1 LGIQLGGIF
10 PTFLAVLVLS
20 FAVALYFTI
29 KDQGSRWKFCLFFSF
44 PILVF
49 FAVYSI
55 GSKVNANWPLPGYL
69 ALLIAA
75 HTCYRYLRFKS
86 GQRFKIALRKMLVFS
101 LYFSPVFYV
110 LATFHLALVIPF
122 VPVNKSFTGWRELGQ
137 TVEREKATIE
147 TEKDKTTFI
156 LGMDRYDVAS
166 ELAFYMQDF
175 QDVFSRKLLG
185 KNALGF
191 EFWDSRVPLPGSNAV
206 AVDVDAEF
214 PDIALLRQHF
224 MRVDK
229 QVTVVPIVREGKIV
243 RRFYIVRC
251 YDYQNQAAR

>member
-1 LGIQLGGIF
+1 M
-10 PTFLAVLVLS
+10 LS

-86 GQRFKIALRKMLVFS
+86 GQRFKIAQRKMLVFS
-101 LYFSPVFYV
+101 LYGLPVLYV
-110 LATFHLALVIPF
+110 LVPFHMTLVIPF
-122 VPVNKSFTGWRELGQ
+122 VPVIKSVTGWRELVK

-147 TEKDKTTFI
+147 TGKDGTTFI
-156 LGMDRYDVAS
+156 FGMDRKDITS

-175 QDVFSRKLLG
+175 EDVFSRKVLG

-206 AVDVDAEF
+206 AVGDDG
-214 PDIALLRQHF
+214 ISS
-224 MRVDK
+224 
-229 QVTVVPIVREGKIV
+229 
-243 RRFYIVRC
+243 
-251 YDYQNQAAR
+251 